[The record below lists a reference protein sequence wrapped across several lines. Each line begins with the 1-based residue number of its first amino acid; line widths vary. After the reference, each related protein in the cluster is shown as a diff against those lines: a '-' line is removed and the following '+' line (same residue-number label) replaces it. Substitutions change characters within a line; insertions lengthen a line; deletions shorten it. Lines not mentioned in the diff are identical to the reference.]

1 MKVMQA
7 SHSKQGEIEF
17 GYVCDSRL
25 YYKTLNA
32 MTQKTEH
39 VQYQTL

>member
-7 SHSKQGEIEF
+7 SYSKQGEIEF
-17 GYVCDSRL
+17 GYVWFTS